1 MDNIT
6 QVSYSNYSL
15 PDNPIRYFEEYNN
28 SLGRLIMLLSPLLV
42 LTVWVNVYIVFKL
55 ILYLTKLYY
64 TCVNRKNSA
73 TCAGE
78 IKCKKGCENCVG
90 NIYLKT

>member
-1 MDNIT
+1 MDNLT
-6 QVSYSNYSL
+6 QVSHSNYSL
-15 PDNPIRYFEEYNN
+15 PDNPIKYLEEYNN
-28 SLGRLIMLLSPLLV
+28 SVGRLIMLLSPLLF
-42 LTVWVNVYIVFKL
+42 LTVWVNFYLVFKL

-64 TCVNRKNSA
+64 TCVNTKNNA

-90 NIYLKT
+90 NIFLQT